1 MTFLPKTIGNCLNE
15 IFEILSKPGF
25 ILGDFPINKGTHE
38 YKLDTHVWHFEYL
51 SISNYGVHST
61 AGKTM

>member
-25 ILGDFPINKGTHE
+25 ILGDFPINNGIYE
-38 YKLDTHVWHFEYL
+38 YELDTHV
-51 SISNYGVHST
+51 
-61 AGKTM
+61 